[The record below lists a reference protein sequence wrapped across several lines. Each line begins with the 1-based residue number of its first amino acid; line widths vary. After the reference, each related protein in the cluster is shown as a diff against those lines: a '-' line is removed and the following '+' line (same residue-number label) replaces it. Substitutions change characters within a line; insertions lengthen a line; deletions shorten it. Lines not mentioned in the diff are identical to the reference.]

1 MSQTPK
7 HIFHVQHGH
16 SGTHAL
22 LEAAHPPIDIGQ
34 LALRTIKLGLPIDND
49 PTDLSGLPSSLSR
62 GVLKDLL
69 EADEVK

>member
-1 MSQTPK
+1 
-7 HIFHVQHGH
+7 
-16 SGTHAL
+16 L